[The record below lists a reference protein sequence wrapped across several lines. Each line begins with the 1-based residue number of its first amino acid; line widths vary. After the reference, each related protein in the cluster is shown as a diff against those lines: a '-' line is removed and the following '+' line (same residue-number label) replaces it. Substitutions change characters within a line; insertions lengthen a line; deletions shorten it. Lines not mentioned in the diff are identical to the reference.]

1 MSKDFK
7 LLEVAYDRWGAD
19 KLVTELEETDGITMV
34 MHGQGYKDM
43 NPPMKHL
50 FDWVTDEKLAHNN
63 HAPMRWCADNL
74 AVEIDG
80 AENVKPRKDQS
91 SDRIDLVVALVM
103 ALGRAIKNF
112 EKTSKY
118 EDPKSEGLTLL

>member
-1 MSKDFK
+1 
-7 LLEVAYDRWGAD
+7 L
-19 KLVTELEETDGITMV
+19 
-34 MHGQGYKDM
+34 GYRR
-43 NPPMKHL
+43 
-50 FDWVTDEKLAHNN
+50 
-63 HAPMRWCADNL
+63 RWCADNL

-112 EKTSKY
+112 DKTSKY